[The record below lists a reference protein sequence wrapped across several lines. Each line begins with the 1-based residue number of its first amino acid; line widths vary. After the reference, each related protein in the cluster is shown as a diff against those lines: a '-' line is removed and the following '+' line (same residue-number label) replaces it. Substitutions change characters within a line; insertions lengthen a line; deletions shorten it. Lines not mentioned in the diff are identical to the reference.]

1 MLTFLDCRVM
11 TVPTFKKP
19 NLFVVG
25 APRCGTTAWVS
36 YLSTHPQIGFS
47 EPKEPHFFN
56 EDFPDF
62 RWARTFDE
70 YQAFFS
76 KAQDKAVI
84 GDASVM
90 YLYSKAAAAN
100 IAHYAPDAKIL
111 IFLRNQASFLPSYH
125 HQLLYNHDESL
136 VKFAD
141 AWSFARDGRDRIV
154 ASGCRESKFLD
165 YAAVGRFSEQVERY
179 IENFPPRN
187 IMVVKFESWTKDPRA
202 AYLSI
207 LRFLDMQDDGR
218 VTFERVH
225 AAHRHRFGW
234 LSRITQRPPEWLLG
248 YVAALKKGIGM
259 PSLKI
264 APWLRKFNRAEGY
277 GKEVDSS
284 MNAELQGFF
293 NEDNSRL
300 SQLLARAGII
310 PN

>member
-1 MLTFLDCRVM
+1 M
-11 TVPTFKKP
+11 TVPPFRKP

-36 YLSTHPQIGFS
+36 YLSAHPQIGFS

-56 EDFPDF
+56 GDFPDF
-62 RWARTFDE
+62 RWARTLDE

-90 YLYSKAAAAN
+90 YLYSKLAAAN
-100 IAHYAPDAKIL
+100 IADYAPDAKIL
-111 IFLRNQASFLPSYH
+111 IFLRKQASFLPSYH

-136 VKFAD
+136 VNFAD
-141 AWSFARDGRDRIV
+141 AWSFSRDGRDRSV
-154 ASGCRESKFLD
+154 ASGCRETKFLD
-165 YAAVGRFSEQVERY
+165 YAAVGRFSGQVERY
-179 IENFPPRN
+179 IEKFPPQN
-187 IMVVKFESWTKDPRA
+187 IMVVRFENWIKDPRA

-207 LRFLDMQDDGR
+207 LRFLDVPDDGR

-248 YVAALKKGIGM
+248 ALGTLKTSIGIS
-259 PSLKI
+259 SLRI
-264 APWLRKFNRAEGY
+264 APLIRKLNKAEGY
-277 GKEVDSS
+277 GMEVDSA
-284 MNAELQGFF
+284 MNAELKGFF
-293 NEDNSRL
+293 AEDNDRL
-300 SQLLARAGII
+300 HQLLAKAGII
-310 PN
+310 SN